1 MAVHLIPLLPS
12 QPDYLFSIVL
22 EQTPY
27 GMHVYWNDRDAAW
40 YFDVLDAGGTL
51 IQSGIKIVLGAYL
64 GRAQR
69 VSPFIDGAFIAVDT
83 SRAGLDATFDDL
95 GKRVLLYFIPALD
108 LLAGIMTA

>member
-40 YFDVLDAGGTL
+40 YFDVLDISGAI
-51 IQSGIKIVLGAYL
+51 IQPGIKIVLGAYL
-64 GRAQR
+64 GRALR
-69 VSPFIDGAFIAVDT
+69 VPPFATGVFIAVDT
-83 SRAGLDATFDDL
+83 SRAGIDATFDDL
-95 GKRVLLYFIPALD
+95 GTRVLLYYIPALD
-108 LLAGIMTA
+108 LLAGMVS